1 MGLFSNMLGADES
14 LFKNEFA
21 LDFSYMP
28 KLMLYREQQQRYI
41 ASCIAPL
48 FQNRS
53 GRNLLIFGKPGIG
66 KTLACLKVT
75 QEIEEKTDEVIP
87 LYINCWQKNTSFKIS
102 LELCEKLGY
111 RLTHNKKTDELF
123 DVAKKLLNKHAVVFI
138 FDEID
143 KAEDYDF
150 LYSILEDIHKKSI
163 ILITNH
169 KEWIAGLEQRI
180 KSRLMPDMVEFKPY
194 SAKET
199 EGILRQRVEFAFVAN
214 ALKQEAFT
222 MIVQKTVAME
232 DMRTGLHLMKEAAL
246 SAEARSS
253 RTIEEQ
259 DAELAIT
266 KLDQF
271 SVKSSLDLGEDERF
285 ILAIAKNNSGK
296 KIGDL
301 FKSYQNSGGISSYK
315 TFQRK
320 IKKLEQSKFV
330 IVSKTDG
337 GSEGNTSI
345 IKYNSGQS
353 KKLTDF

>member
-1 MGLFSNMLGADES
+1 MFGNMLGADES
-14 LFKNEFA
+14 IFKNEFA

-28 KLMLYREQQQRYI
+28 KLVLYREQQQRYI

-48 FQNRS
+48 FNNRN
-53 GRNLLIFGKPGIG
+53 GKNLLIYGKPGIG

-75 QEIEEKTDEVIP
+75 EEIEEKTDEVIP
-87 LYINCWQKNTSFKIS
+87 IYVNCWQKNTSFKIS

-123 DVAKKLLNKHAVVFI
+123 DVARKILNKRAVVFI

-150 LYSILEDIHKKSI
+150 LYAILEDIHKKSI

-169 KEWIAGLEQRI
+169 KEWVATLEQRI
-180 KSRLMPDMVEFKPY
+180 KSRLMPDMMEFRPY

-199 EGILRQRVEFAFVAN
+199 EGILRQRVDFAFVPN
-214 ALKQEAFT
+214 AMKPEAFN

-232 DMRTGLHLMKEAAL
+232 DIRTGLHLMKEAAQH
-246 SAEARSS
+246 AESRSS
-253 RTIEEQ
+253 RSIDEQ
-259 DAELAIT
+259 DAEHAIS
-266 KLDQF
+266 KIDEF
-271 SVKSSLDLGEDERF
+271 NIKSSLDLGEDERF
-285 ILAIAKNNSGK
+285 ILAIAKSNSGK
-296 KIGDL
+296 KIGEL
-301 FKSYQNSGGISSYK
+301 FKSYQDSGGISSYK

-320 IKKLEQSKFV
+320 IKKLEQNRFI
-330 IVSKTDG
+330 IVARTDG

-353 KKLTDF
+353 KKLTDFS